1 MAIRWRQGDYIRL
14 GRAVADF
21 NREIAKN
28 ETEINKLHLPDKID
42 YKTLRDNIQT
52 RQGLNAYINSLKR
65 IKLSGAFDLET
76 LEGGEVIT
84 TYQRRELDI
93 GKSQAI
99 REASKEIA
107 KLEAQTK
114 INYGIDDDINLPN
127 AFKTQ
132 KQKELEAKV
141 KDWRKLY
148 KLTGKD
154 FKRRTRE
161 LGINV
166 TELKYRR
173 AYVFRENYIK
183 VMQEKYGHL
192 DSYKYWLKWARKH
205 RSPLDFYESLPDNEY
220 YPDDLQYQ
228 SDNVFNE
235 ADFVGFIERLGE
247 VVDDNIKMKAEA
259 TEAGKKYEVQE
270 IE

>member
-1 MAIRWRQGDYIRL
+1 MAIKWRQGDYIRL

-28 ETEINKLHLPDKID
+28 ETEINKLYLPDKID
-42 YKTLRDNIQT
+42 YKTLRDKIQT
-52 RQGLNAYINSLKR
+52 RQGLNDYINSFNR

-84 TYQRRELDI
+84 TYQRRELDR
-93 GKSQAI
+93 GKSKAI

-154 FKRRTRE
+154 FKRRARE
-161 LGINV
+161 LGINA

-173 AYVFRENYIK
+173 AYIFRENYMK

-205 RSPLDFYESLPDNEY
+205 RNPISFYESLPDNEY

-228 SDNVFNE
+228 SDNLFNE
-235 ADFVGFIERLGE
+235 TDFIGFIESLGE
-247 VVDDNIKMKAEA
+247 VVDDKIKKKLKQAKNMKI
-259 TEAGKKYEVQE
+259 KK
-270 IE
+270 